1 MRSQTATG
9 VSDTDI
15 DFFFGWNLKRKAI
28 SVTAN
33 HLAATLLQTGVTDV
47 TGSFRLFRKPALE
60 ALMREVTSKGYV
72 FQMEVIA
79 RAKLNGLAIEEV
91 PIIFVDRVYGES
103 KLGGAEIVSYAKGL
117 LWLFLTT

>member
-1 MRSQTATG
+1 MGIGAGTRGG
-9 VSDTDI
+9 VGS
-15 DFFFGWNLKRKAI
+15 
-28 SVTAN
+28 
-33 HLAATLLQTGVTDV
+33 TGVTDV
-47 TGSFRLFRKPALE
+47 TGSFRLFRKPVLE

-117 LWLFLTT
+117 LWLFLLSTHLSMLSSAPRVWSESLTNSKF